1 MMPSRLFIA
10 EQVKAALS
18 EDIGS
23 GDVTAELLSPTQTVR
38 AIILSREPM
47 LVCGQSWVNE
57 VFHQIDKS
65 IKIHWLVEEG
75 MYLEKPTTLCHI
87 DGLVRSILTGERTA
101 LNFFFFFSGTATQT
115 HQYLQCLRGYNTRL
129 LDTRKTLPGLR
140 LAQKYAVACAGGTN
154 HRIGLYDA
162 YLIKENHI
170 RACGSIQQAIKLARK
185 ENPKLLVEVEVES
198 LNELQ
203 EALIAAPDRILLDN
217 FSIPMLHEAV
227 TITQRRCALEA
238 SGGVDLSTIE
248 AIAKTGVDFIS
259 VGGITKSVRAV
270 DLSLLIQE

>member
-101 LNFFFFFSGTATQT
+101 LNFLQTLSGTATQT

-154 HRIGLYDA
+154 HQIGLYDA